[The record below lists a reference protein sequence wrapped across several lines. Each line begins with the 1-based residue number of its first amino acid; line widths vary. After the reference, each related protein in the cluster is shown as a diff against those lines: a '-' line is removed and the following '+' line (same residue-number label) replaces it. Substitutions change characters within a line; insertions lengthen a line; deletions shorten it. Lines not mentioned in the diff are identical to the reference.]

1 MRVSLCFAQ
10 VKNAMR
16 SLGNATPRSFHSR
29 VWRNWQLGERAHP
42 VGDEASSIKAQKQG
56 EFRADARK
64 ATMLQ
69 ESRGR
74 GCPKTIKYAGVFD
87 TALISFAGVAE
98 LADAQD
104 LGSCVN
110 SCRFKSCHPHQK
122 HKDGFCRPYVFR
134 MSLLTQPLSNS
145 QELDGFAS

>member
-1 MRVSLCFAQ
+1 MKRARSRRRSKENFERMRERRLCFKSHADTFLRIC
-10 VKNAMR
+10 ATTR
-16 SLGNATPRSFHSR
+16 SVVVAYFQR
-29 VWRNWQLGERAHP
+29 
-42 VGDEASSIKAQKQG
+42 
-56 EFRADARK
+56 
-64 ATMLQ
+64 
-69 ESRGR
+69 
-74 GCPKTIKYAGVFD
+74 KYAGVFVLRTSKERKAFFRQRH

-134 MSLLTQPLSNS
+134 MSLLTLSLSNS
-145 QELDGFAS
+145 QELNRFAQRIT